1 MENEKILDKLR
12 LLKLNS
18 DTQLEK
24 SVISIVLDECDDDP
38 INYIKDVINN
48 GCMSGAVSAL
58 IYYSGTRKFFI
69 DNMDDIFEFYNEY
82 YYNTGIKPFPNEYF
96 KLDFNNL
103 SLFAFG
109 ETLKTIANELG
120 LEV

>member
-12 LLKLNS
+12 LLKLIS

-24 SVISIVLDECDDDP
+24 SVISIVLDECGDDP
-38 INYIKDVINN
+38 IKYIKDVINK
-48 GCMSGAVSAL
+48 GCINGAVNTL
-58 IYYSGTRKFFI
+58 RYYSGTRKFFI
-69 DNMDDIFEFYNEY
+69 ENMDDIFEFYNEY
-82 YYNTGIKPFPNEYF
+82 YYNTGIKPLPNEYF

-103 SLFAFG
+103 SLFAFDKI
-109 ETLKTIANELG
+109 LKTIANELG